1 MNQDRLVGTAKNLGG
16 KVEEGIGKATGDAST
31 EASGKMKQVEGDL
44 QDLYGQAR
52 QTAGQAARV
61 VRDQASSF
69 EEMVRDT
76 IEKRPYTAGAALAV
90 GWLIGRMGRPY
101 SAPVTAGTCRCSVIR
116 KHARLLGMDHIAV
129 TGSSC
134 RTSP

>member
-44 QDLYGQAR
+44 QDLYGQDR
-52 QTAGQAARV
+52 RTSREGRT
-61 VRDQASSF
+61 RPASSF

-76 IEKRPYTAGAALAV
+76 IEKRPYTAVAAALAV

-101 SAPVTAGTCRCSVIR
+101 
-116 KHARLLGMDHIAV
+116 
-129 TGSSC
+129 
-134 RTSP
+134 